1 MSKTNL
7 LGITPGAVNT
17 MPAGVVQ
24 QRPERTR
31 LPSHI
36 NRCRGDNGANPGAR
50 CRDCAR
56 REQLQYDAEAL
67 WFPAMLVLP
76 RADGSCSY
84 WIREACE

>member
-7 LGITPGAVNT
+7 LGITPGAMT
-17 MPAGVVQ
+17 AGVVQ
-24 QRPERTR
+24 QLPERTQ

-56 REQLQYDAEAL
+56 REQLQYDEEAL

-76 RADGSCSY
+76 RADGSCPY